1 MDDFGKIKTFIEVV
15 DAGSR
20 VSMRMIRSRLIS
32 LLLTLV
38 VGLGLASS
46 AFAHRLPTS
55 GELQLQAL
63 QAIGLTQASICG
75 DLDSGKGHAPCAD
88 ETCGLCSASAA
99 TEIPVA
105 DMVHLVIPR
114 VIGRL
119 VWPEETAAPTTTVA
133 FGPPGQAPPFND

>member
-1 MDDFGKIKTFIEVV
+1 
-15 DAGSR
+15 
-20 VSMRMIRSRLIS
+20 MRMIRSRLIS

-75 DLDSGKGHAPCAD
+75 DLGSGKGQAPCAV

-99 TEIPVA
+99 PEIPVA
-105 DMVHLVIPR
+105 ALAQLVIPR

-119 VWPEETAAPTTTVA
+119 VWLEPAAAPTSTIA
-133 FGPPGQAPPFND
+133 FGPPSQAPPVKL